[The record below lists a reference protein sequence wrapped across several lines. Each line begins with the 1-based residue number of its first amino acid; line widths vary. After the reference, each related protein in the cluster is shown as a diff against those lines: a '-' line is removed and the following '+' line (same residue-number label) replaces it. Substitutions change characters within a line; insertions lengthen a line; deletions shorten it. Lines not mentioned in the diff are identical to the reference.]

1 MLTSVEVSGVA
12 MAELSIG
19 SLLWMMILDIV
30 GVLHPGEVWPKIYHA
45 NLLQAVGSNI

>member
-19 SLLWMMILDIV
+19 SLLWMIILHIV
-30 GVLHPGEVWPKIYHA
+30 GATSSQRSLVW
-45 NLLQAVGSNI
+45 NLSYQSYSRCWK